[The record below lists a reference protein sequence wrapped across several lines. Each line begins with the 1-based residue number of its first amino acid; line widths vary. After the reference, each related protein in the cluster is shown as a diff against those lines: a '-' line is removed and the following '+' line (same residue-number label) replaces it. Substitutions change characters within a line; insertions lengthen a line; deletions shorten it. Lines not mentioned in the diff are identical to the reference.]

1 MLLADL
7 AHRGAT
13 LWPERTAITGNGH
26 HRTYRELHERAEAWR
41 RLLAGSGVRAGDRIA
56 LLSVNVPDVL
66 EAAFGAS
73 LIGAA
78 VVPLN
83 VRLSAEEIRFQ
94 VRDAGARHAVVHP
107 ALEPLAR
114 SAGLHA
120 LTCWTIGPETE
131 TALSRAPAS
140 DLPRPDPDAPV
151 MQLYTSGTTGRPK
164 GCLLSNRAWVVASS
178 NVVQALG
185 LTGDD
190 RLLGALPL
198 FHVAGYG
205 AALAQLAVGGTVV
218 LPPGAAPE
226 QVWPVIAEHGVT
238 VAIFPTGTGR
248 ALRHEAAAPATLRL
262 LFGIAATERPRTL
275 EALRELG
282 IDYRGIYGSTEA
294 GNFVSISTLADELAR
309 PGTVGRPLPPFDISV
324 DAPPGEVGEL
334 LVRGA
339 TLMSGYAG
347 LPEATAE
354 ALRGGWLHTGDLLR
368 LDVDGYLYFVD
379 RAKDMVKSG
388 GENVYSAE
396 VERVLAGHPA
406 VLDVAVVGVPDR
418 RWGEAVK
425 ALVVARGELTPA
437 ELDAHCRGRLGG
449 FKRPRWYELVEAI
462 PRNHSGKILKRELR
476 AAHDPAKAVRI
487 SEDDRISGDGAKPA
501 GGQGGGG
508 SVPA

>member
-13 LWPERTAITGNGH
+13 LWPSRTAFTWDGH
-26 HRTYRELHERAEAWR
+26 RRTYRELDERAGAWR
-41 RLLAGSGVRAGDRIA
+41 RLLAAGGVREGDRIA
-56 LLSVNVPDVL
+56 LLTVNVPDAL

-73 LIGAA
+73 LLGA
-78 VVPLN
+78 VIVPLN
-83 VRLSAEEIRFQ
+83 VRLSADEIRFQ
-94 VRDAGARHAVVHP
+94 VEDAGARHAVVHP

-114 SAGLHA
+114 SSGLSD
-120 LTCWTIGPETE
+120 LTSWRLGPETDDALRDAPE
-131 TALSRAPAS
+131 TG
-140 DLPRPDPDAPV
+140 LPRPDAEAPV

-164 GCLLSNRAWVVASS
+164 GCLLSNRAWVVASA

-205 AALAQLAVGGTVV
+205 TALATLASGGTVV
-218 LPPGAAPE
+218 VPPGATPE
-226 QVWPVIAEHGVT
+226 AVWPAVASHGVT

-248 ALRHEAAAPATLRL
+248 ALRHEAAAPGTLRL
-262 LFGIAATERPRTL
+262 VFGIAATERPRTL
-275 EALRELG
+275 TALRDLG
-282 IDYRGIYGSTEA
+282 VDYRGIYGSTEA
-294 GNFVSISTLADELAR
+294 GNFVSVSTLADELER
-309 PGTVGRPLPPFDISV
+309 PGTVGRPLPPFDVAV
-324 DAPPGEVGEL
+324 DAGPGEPGEL

-347 LPEATAE
+347 RPDATAE
-354 ALRGGWLHTGDLLR
+354 ALRDGWLHTGDLLR
-368 LDVDGYLYFVD
+368 LDADGYLYFVD

-388 GENVYSAE
+388 GENVYCAE
-396 VERVLAGHPA
+396 VERVLLDHPA
-406 VLDVAVVGVPDR
+406 VLDAAVVGVPDR

-425 ALVVARGELTPA
+425 ALVVARGDVAPA
-437 ELDAHCRGRLGG
+437 DLDAHCRGRLGR

-476 AAHDPAKAVRI
+476 TAHDPAKAVRLPEQ
-487 SEDDRISGDGAKPA
+487 SSRDPGQDG
-501 GGQGGGG
+501 
-508 SVPA
+508 

>member
-13 LWPERTAITGNGH
+13 LWPERTAVAWDGRR
-26 HRTYRELHERAEAWR
+26 RTYRELGERAEAWR
-41 RLLAGSGVRAGDRIA
+41 RALAAGGVRAGDRIA

-73 LIGAA
+73 LVGAA

-94 VRDAGARHAVVHP
+94 VEDARARHAIVHP

-114 SAGLHA
+114 AGGLLG
-120 LTCWTIGPETE
+120 LTCWTLGPDTENALIGAPET
-131 TALSRAPAS
+131 
-140 DLPRPDPDAPV
+140 DLPRPDAEAPV

-164 GCLLSNRAWVVASS
+164 GCLLSNRAWVVASA

-190 RLLGALPL
+190 RMLGALPL

-205 AALAQLAVGGTVV
+205 VALAQLAVGGTLV
-218 LPPGAAPE
+218 LPPGPAPE
-226 QVWPVIAEHGVT
+226 QLWPVIAEHGVT

-248 ALRHEAAAPATLRL
+248 ALRHEAAAPESLRL
-262 LFGIAATERPRTL
+262 LFGIAATERARTL
-275 EALRELG
+275 TVLRDLG

-294 GNFVSISTLADELAR
+294 GNFVSVSTLADELER
-309 PGTVGRPLPPFDISV
+309 PGTVGRPLPPFDVAV
-324 DAPPGEVGEL
+324 DAPPGEAGEL

-354 ALRGGWLHTGDLLR
+354 ALRGGWLRTGDLLR
-368 LDVDGYLYFVD
+368 LDADGYLYFVD

-388 GENVYSAE
+388 GENVYCAE
-396 VERVLAGHPA
+396 VERVLADHPA

-425 ALVVARGELTPA
+425 ALVVTRGDVAPA
-437 ELDAHCRGRLGG
+437 DLDAHCRGRLGG

-476 AAHDPAKAVRI
+476 AAHDPAKAVRLP
-487 SEDDRISGDGAKPA
+487 ETDTPPDDPPNRGTVRP
-501 GGQGGGG
+501 
-508 SVPA
+508 